1 MIAEYIA
8 YYAPACCVALRSHA
22 GFSSVAFLDRSPQ
35 SDKLSGM
42 GEPARIGIIS
52 LGVMGQRML
61 ARMTE
66 HPRVRATIAWDPNP
80 QVVAEV
86 QQRYPDLRIAAAPAE
101 VIGATGLDG
110 LYIAS
115 PPASHLAYAH
125 QGFDAGLA
133 VFCEKPLTVDF
144 AAGREAIARIET
156 ERLRAAVNFSLGSS
170 PGLAAMTAAARDGSI
185 GAPQRVEIELAFD
198 QWPRSWQ
205 SAAGRWLAQRAEGGF
220 AREVLSH
227 FVFVLQRALGQA
239 TVEAARP
246 DYPEDG
252 VSSERALTARLEAG
266 GVPAKVEARVGGSH
280 PDFNR
285 MTLVGSTG
293 AVELHDW
300 FGLRRRRG
308 NGDWIADGTA
318 QGNRQT
324 GQAAQLDQLAA
335 MIAGR
340 AHTLPGFAEA
350 LAVQETIEAI
360 LKGR

>member
-1 MIAEYIA
+1 MSEAA
-8 YYAPACCVALRSHA
+8 
-22 GFSSVAFLDRSPQ
+22 Q
-35 SDKLSGM
+35 
-42 GEPARIGIIS
+42 IGIIS

-66 HPRVRATIAWDPNP
+66 HPRVRATVAWDPNP
-80 QVVAEV
+80 RVVAEV
-86 QQRYPDLRIAAAPAE
+86 RQRYPGLGIAAAPEAL
-101 VIGATGLDG
+101 IGAPGLAG

-115 PPASHLAYAH
+115 PPASHLAYAD

-144 AAGREAIARIET
+144 AAGRKAIARIEA

-170 PGLAAMTAAARDGSI
+170 PGLAAMTAAVRDGSI

-198 QWPRSWQ
+198 QWPRGWQ
-205 SAAGRWLAQRAEGGF
+205 AAAGLWLAQRAEGGF

-239 TVEAARP
+239 TVKSARP
-246 DYPEDG
+246 DYPQDG
-252 VSSERALTARLEAG
+252 VSSERALTAHLEAG
-266 GVPAKVEARVGGSH
+266 GVPVTVAARVGGSH

-285 MTLVGSTG
+285 MTLVGSAG
-293 AVELHDW
+293 AIELHDW

-308 NGDWIADGTA
+308 DGDWIAEGTA

-324 GQAAQLDQLAA
+324 GQATQLDQLAA
-335 MIAGR
+335 MIAGE
-340 AHTLPGFAEA
+340 AHTLPSFTEA